1 MNNFTMFIYS
11 QKNFLSAVFVLLL
24 SSTISFGQA
33 DLCPGA
39 DTLVSTV
46 GITYAPEYLVINVGT
61 TVGWVNTGGDHDVN
75 GVSSSAEAWAYP
87 NPETFA
93 LAVMTVD
100 TVPACLGTHTF
111 TIAGEYTY
119 DCTTYGHAAAGMVAY
134 ITVNVPGCTDETACN
149 YNPDATID
157 DGSCGVDDDCG
168 VCDGDNSTCSGC
180 MDDTA
185 CNYDATAT
193 IDDGSCGV
201 DDDCGVC
208 DGDNSTCSGCMDD
221 TACNYDATAT
231 IDDGS
236 CLQDDLCG
244 VCGGDDS
251 SCSGCTEAGASNY
264 DADAT
269 IDDGSCCY
277 QLLTLSLDAADA
289 ICFGA
294 DGMITATVSDTLD
307 TLTTVT
313 YSLGDESNLTGMFTV
328 TAGDYTVTAMVTST
342 DTTMAMCT
350 SSVDVTVGE
359 GTEIIVTASATDET
373 ADALGMGT
381 ASATGGAGEYAF
393 VWTDADGI
401 EVDAS
406 ALAAGDYTVTATDSL
421 GCMGTDSV
429 SNIFNSIYD
438 IDPLAFGLFPN
449 PTTGAITLQV
459 SNVMK
464 DVKMQVLDATGRVV
478 FTQDALVLQG
488 ATTFNFSD
496 LSTGTYTI
504 MISNDN
510 GSSVRRLSIQN

>member
-1 MNNFTMFIYS
+1 MNNFTMYIS
-11 QKNFLSAVFVLLL
+11 NQKNFLSAVFVLLL

-61 TVGWVNTGGDHDVN
+61 TVGWVNTGGEHDVN
-75 GVSSSAEAWAYP
+75 GVSSSLDEWAYP
-87 NPETFA
+87 NPEEFS
-93 LAVMTVD
+93 LATMTVD
-100 TVPACLGTHTF
+100 TVPVCLGTHTF

-157 DGSCGVDDDCG
+157 DGSCVAIAEGECD
-168 VCDGDNSTCSGC
+168 CDGNVLDGC
-180 MDDTA
+180 E
-185 CNYDATAT
+185 
-193 IDDGSCGV
+193 
-201 DDDCGVC
+201 
-208 DGDNSTCSGCMDD
+208 
-221 TACNYDATAT
+221 
-231 IDDGS
+231 
-236 CLQDDLCG
+236 

-251 SCSGCTEAGASNY
+251 SCSGCTEVGASNY

-277 QLLTLSLDAADA
+277 QLLTLSLDATDA

-313 YSLGDESNLTGMFTV
+313 YSLGEESNLTGMFTV
-328 TAGDYTVTAMVTST
+328 LAGDYTVTAMVTST
-342 DTTMAMCT
+342 DSTMAMCT
-350 SSVDVTVGE
+350 SSVNVTVGE
-359 GTEIIVTASATDET
+359 GTEIMVTASATDET

-381 ASATGGAGEYAF
+381 ASADGGAGEYAF
-393 VWTDADGI
+393 VWTDADGT
-401 EVDAS
+401 EVDAA
-406 ALAAGDYTVTATDSL
+406 ALAAGVYTVTATDSL
-421 GCMGTDSV
+421 GCRGTATV
-429 SNIFNSIYD
+429 TNIFNSIYD
-438 IDPLAFGLFPN
+438 MDPLAFGLFPN

-510 GSSVRRLSIQN
+510 GTSVRRLSIQN

>member
-1 MNNFTMFIYS
+1 
-11 QKNFLSAVFVLLL
+11 
-24 SSTISFGQA
+24 
-33 DLCPGA
+33 
-39 DTLVSTV
+39 
-46 GITYAPEYLVINVGT
+46 
-61 TVGWVNTGGDHDVN
+61 
-75 GVSSSAEAWAYP
+75 
-87 NPETFA
+87 
-93 LAVMTVD
+93 MTVD

-134 ITVNVPGCTDETACN
+134 ITAVNVPGCTDETACN
-149 YNPDATID
+149 YNPD
-157 DGSCGVDDDCG
+157 
-168 VCDGDNSTCSGC
+168 
-180 MDDTA
+180 
-185 CNYDATAT
+185 
-193 IDDGSCGV
+193 
-201 DDDCGVC
+201 
-208 DGDNSTCSGCMDD
+208 
-221 TACNYDATAT
+221 AT

-277 QLLTLSLDAADA
+277 QPLTLSLDATDA

-313 YSLGDESNLTGMFTV
+313 YSLGEESNLTGMFTLL
-328 TAGDYTVTAMVTST
+328 AGDYTVTAMVTST
-342 DTTMAMCT
+342 DSTMVMCT
-350 SSVDVTVGE
+350 SSMDVTVGE

-393 VWTDADGI
+393 VWTDADGT

-421 GCMGTDSV
+421 GCMGTATV
-429 SNIFNSIYD
+429 TNIFNSIYD

-488 ATTFNFSD
+488 ATTFNFSN

-510 GSSVRRLSIQN
+510 GTSVRRLSIQN

>member
-1 MNNFTMFIYS
+1 MNNFTMFISS

-24 SSTISFGQA
+24 SSTISFGQT
-33 DLCPGA
+33 DICPGA

-46 GITYAPEYLVINVGT
+46 GITYAPEYLVIDVGT
-61 TVGWVNTGGDHDVN
+61 TVGWVNTGGVHDVN
-75 GVSSSAEAWAYP
+75 GVSSSVDAWTYP
-87 NPETFA
+87 NPELFE
-93 LAVMTVD
+93 LAAMTVD

-134 ITVNVPGCTDETACN
+134 ITAVNVPGCTDETACN
-149 YNPDATID
+149 YNPD
-157 DGSCGVDDDCG
+157 
-168 VCDGDNSTCSGC
+168 
-180 MDDTA
+180 
-185 CNYDATAT
+185 
-193 IDDGSCGV
+193 
-201 DDDCGVC
+201 
-208 DGDNSTCSGCMDD
+208 
-221 TACNYDATAT
+221 AT

-277 QLLTLSLDAADA
+277 QPLTLSLDATDA

-313 YSLGDESNLTGMFTV
+313 YSLGEESNLTGMFTV
-328 TAGDYTVTAMVTST
+328 LAGDYTVTAMVTST
-342 DTTMAMCT
+342 DSTMVMCT
-350 SSVDVTVGE
+350 SSMDVTVGE

-393 VWTDADGI
+393 VWTDADGT

-406 ALAAGDYTVTATDSL
+406 ALAAGVYTVTGTDSL
-421 GCMGTDSV
+421 GCMGTATV
-429 SNIFNSIYD
+429 TNIFNSIYD

-449 PTTGAITLQV
+449 PTTGAITIQV

-488 ATTFNFSD
+488 ATTFNFSA

-510 GSSVRRLSIQN
+510 GTSVRRLSIQN